1 MSLLVMN
8 LPIVPI
14 KLKFTQSKSQYRYD
28 WYKTIHPS
36 TNESIESVLDKT
48 SDESEKK
55 LVVQYFESGLDAEQ
69 FLLLF
74 YKSKTVNEIAVKL
87 DCHRN
92 VVLRK
97 AKKLSLRKRRNENV
111 PGGAYRDDLLIQYY
125 NDAMCNTCI
134 ALKLNRTTSA
144 IAKKIQRLS
153 KNGEIKKSKRR
164 SSCNSIKPSCTNANT
179 QNQGTKNQ
187 KGEANV

>member
-1 MSLLVMN
+1 MN
-8 LPIVPI
+8 LPIIPI
-14 KLKFTQSKSQYRYD
+14 KLKFTQPKSQYRYD
-28 WYKTIHPS
+28 WFQTICPS
-36 TNESIESVLDKT
+36 TNENIKSVLDKT
-48 SDESEKK
+48 SDELEKK
-55 LVVQYFESGLDAEQ
+55 LVVQYFESGLEAEQ

-74 YKSKTVNEIAVKL
+74 YKSMKVNEIAVKL
-87 DCHRN
+87 NCHRN

-97 AKKLSLRKRRNENV
+97 AKKLSLSKRRNENV

-125 NDAMCNTCI
+125 NAAMCNTCI

-153 KNGEIKKSKRR
+153 KCGEIKKIKRR
-164 SSCNSIKPSCTNANT
+164 SCCNSIKPSCTNANIK
-179 QNQGTKNQ
+179 NQGTKNK

>member
-8 LPIVPI
+8 LPIIPI

-28 WYKTIHPS
+28 WFQTIHPS
-36 TNESIESVLDKT
+36 SDESIESVLDKT
-48 SDESEKK
+48 SDESEKR

-111 PGGAYRDDLLIQYY
+111 PGGAYRDELLIQYY
-125 NDAMCNTCI
+125 NAAMCNTCI
-134 ALKLNRTTSA
+134 ALKLNRTTTA

-153 KNGEIKKSKRR
+153 KSGEIKKSKRR
-164 SSCNSIKPSCTNANT
+164 PCCNSIKPSCSHTNT
-179 QNQGTKNQ
+179 QYQATINE

>member
-28 WYKTIHPS
+28 WLQTIHPS
-36 TNESIESVLDKT
+36 TNESIESFLH
-48 SDESEKK
+48 ESSGELEKE

-74 YKSKTVNEIAVKL
+74 YKSKTVNEIAEKL

-97 AKKLSLRKRRNENV
+97 AKKLSLRKRCNENV
-111 PGGAYRDDLLIQYY
+111 PGGAYRDELLIQYY

-153 KNGEIKKSKRR
+153 KSGEIKKSKRR
-164 SSCNSIKPSCTNANT
+164 TCCNSRKPSCTNANT
-179 QNQGTKNQ
+179 QNQGTQNE

>member
-1 MSLLVMN
+1 MN

-14 KLKFTQSKSQYRYD
+14 TLEFNQTKHHLRYD
-28 WYKTIHPS
+28 WFQLIHPS
-36 TNESIESVLDKT
+36 SNESIKSVLDKT
-48 SDESEKK
+48 SDEQEKK
-55 LVVQYFESGLDAEQ
+55 LVVQYFDSGLEAEK

-74 YKSKTVNEIAVKL
+74 YKSMKVNEIAVKL

-111 PGGAYRDDLLIQYY
+111 PGSAYRDELLIQCY
-125 NDAMCNTCI
+125 NADMCNTCI
-134 ALKLNRTTSA
+134 ALKLNRTTLA

-153 KNGEIKKSKRR
+153 KNGEIKKIKRR
-164 SSCNSIKPSCTNANT
+164 SCCNSIKPSCTNAHKL
-179 QNQGTKNQ
+179 NQATKNE